1 MRWMLVGLI
10 ALLIG
15 TDFTGINPGLGP
27 GLSVK
32 NAMLYLAVMVLAFRM
47 ALTGGFRLR
56 MPGMHLAWV
65 AWVGYALLT
74 WLAVSLVLKYHTYE
88 PLASAMALKSE
99 LIDCALYCF
108 VAFYI
113 VQTED
118 DFRFVLHALVGVVGI
133 SSVLTLTDLVGIT
146 GLGMKVGES
155 GAEADRVFGAFGHAN
170 ETGSFLACVLP
181 PLIAT
186 TISSRGAL
194 WRLFWVGCTAAT
206 AAVFVLTVSRGAY
219 VGALLGYPIAAYM
232 LRSII
237 PPGRIMTWTL
247 GIIGVAIVGGVIAA
261 IFNPASVTAIADRF
275 LGIGTTLGT
284 QGLSEASSGRSDIWG
299 LALREMMNSPLSL
312 LTGFGWNA
320 WSTMPTIYAL
330 HNQYLDQWFN
340 LGLVGLVS
348 YIALE
353 YLTIVNAKRAAMLSS
368 GAIQRDMIACVFGV
382 MALSIAIIFENMF
395 TPRPYMWMYTG
406 LILRGVVLL
415 TDKAAAAAA
424 PVRPVPAVALG
435 TAWRRA

>member
-10 ALLIG
+10 GLLII

-32 NAMLYLAVMVLAFRM
+32 NAMLYMLVMVLAFRI
-47 ALTGGFRLR
+47 ALSGGIRLR
-56 MPGMHLAWV
+56 MPAMHLAWV

-74 WLAVSLVLKYHTYE
+74 WLAVSLVLKYTSYE

-146 GLGMKVGES
+146 GLGLKVGES

-170 ETGSFLACVLP
+170 ETGSFLACMLP
-181 PLIAT
+181 ALVAT
-186 TISSRGAL
+186 VMSSRGF
-194 WRLFWVGCTAAT
+194 WRLFWLGCTAAT
-206 AAVFVLTVSRGAY
+206 AAVFILTVSRGAY
-219 VGALLGYPIAAYM
+219 VGVLLGFPIAAYL
-232 LRSII
+232 LRSLI
-237 PPGRIMTWTL
+237 PPGRIVTWAFGAL
-247 GIIGVAIVGGVIAA
+247 GVALVGGVIAA
-261 IFNPASVTAIADRF
+261 IFNPASVAAITDRF
-275 LGIGTTLGT
+275 FGIGTTAGT
-284 QGLSEASSGRSDIWG
+284 MGLSEASSGRTDIWG
-299 LALREMMNSPLSL
+299 MALREMMNSPLSF

-320 WSTMPTIYAL
+320 WSTMPTIYVL

-340 LGLVGLVS
+340 LGVIGLGT
-348 YIALE
+348 YIGLE
-353 YLTIVNAKRAAMLSS
+353 YMTITNAKRAAALSS
-368 GAIQRDMIACVFGV
+368 GPIQGDMIACVFGT

-395 TPRPYMWMYTG
+395 TPRPYMWMYAG
-406 LILRGVVLL
+406 LILRGAVLIY
-415 TDKAAAAAA
+415 DKAAAKAAVPA
-424 PVRPVPAVALG
+424 RAPAVALG

>member
-1 MRWMLVGLI
+1 MLVGLI
-10 ALLIG
+10 GLLII

-32 NAMLYLAVMVLAFRM
+32 NAMLYMLVMVLAFRI
-47 ALTGGFRLR
+47 ALSGGIRLR
-56 MPGMHLAWV
+56 MPAMHLAWV

-74 WLAVSLVLKYHTYE
+74 WLAVSLVLKYTSYE

-146 GLGMKVGES
+146 GLGLKVGES

-170 ETGSFLACVLP
+170 ETGSFLACMLP
-181 PLIAT
+181 ALVAT
-186 TISSRGAL
+186 VMSSRGF
-194 WRLFWVGCTAAT
+194 WRLFWLGCTAAT
-206 AAVFVLTVSRGAY
+206 AAVFILTVSRGAY
-219 VGALLGYPIAAYM
+219 VGVLLGFPIAAYL
-232 LRSII
+232 LRSLI
-237 PPGRIMTWTL
+237 PPGRIVTWAFGAL
-247 GIIGVAIVGGVIAA
+247 GVALVGGVIAA
-261 IFNPASVTAIADRF
+261 IFNPASVAAITDRF
-275 LGIGTTLGT
+275 FGIGTTAGT
-284 QGLSEASSGRSDIWG
+284 MGLSEASSGRTDIWG
-299 LALREMMNSPLSL
+299 MALREMMNSPLSF

-320 WSTMPTIYAL
+320 WSTMPTIYVL

-340 LGLVGLVS
+340 LGVIGLGT
-348 YIALE
+348 YIGLE
-353 YLTIVNAKRAAMLSS
+353 YMTITNAKRAAALSS
-368 GAIQRDMIACVFGV
+368 GPIQGDMIACVFGT

-395 TPRPYMWMYTG
+395 TPRPYMWMYAG
-406 LILRGVVLL
+406 LILRGAVLIY
-415 TDKAAAAAA
+415 DKAAAKAAVPA
-424 PVRPVPAVALG
+424 RAPAVALG